1 MPSPPMRPIAP
12 QEMTRVY
19 RDSGY
24 VLDPHTAV
32 AVHAARRALA
42 RDRATPMIVLGTAHP
57 AKFPDA
63 VERAIGLRP
72 PLPPHLAD
80 LMSRQ
85 ERFTIL
91 PNDPGAVER
100 FIRERARACD
110 HERRNHHASRP
121 ACASS
126 PRRCRI
132 SKTASL
138 GVFVGAGSRHERPHE
153 HGLSHLLEHMAF
165 KGTRRRS
172 ARDIAEEIEN
182 AGGDLNAETSVE
194 QTAYFARV
202 LGEDAGLALDILADI
217 LTDSQFDAGELEREK
232 GVILQEIGAVEDT
245 PDDLVFDL
253 FTSAAWPEQ
262 PIGRPI
268 LGTRER
274 VSAFD
279 RDAIDGYLRHHYQ
292 AGATIVAGAGAV
304 DHAEIVELSAK
315 RFEPLGRKES
325 PAAAPAAYRGG
336 EILMKKALGQT
347 HIVVGFEGRAVH
359 ADDHDA
365 AHVFAAAA
373 GGGMSSRL
381 FQEVREKR
389 GLAYSIYAF
398 HWAYADAGLFG
409 FYAGTSP
416 KDAGELMAA
425 ALDCL
430 AEAAATLERRG
441 NPARQGAD
449 ESLLADGAGI
459 VGRARPADRAPDVG
473 LRPPAHARGNDRAHR
488 AARTSAMSARRAR
501 PC

>member
-1 MPSPPMRPIAP
+1 MSVEITTLPS
-12 QEMTRVY
+12 
-19 RDSGY
+19 
-24 VLDPHTAV
+24 
-32 AVHAARRALA
+32 
-42 RDRATPMIVLGTAHP
+42 
-57 AKFPDA
+57 
-63 VERAIGLRP
+63 GLRVVTDSM
-72 PLPPHLAD
+72 PHL
-80 LMSRQ
+80 
-85 ERFTIL
+85 
-91 PNDPGAVER
+91 
-100 FIRERARACD
+100 
-110 HERRNHHASRP
+110 
-121 ACASS
+121 
-126 PRRCRI
+126 
-132 SKTASL
+132 KTASL
-138 GVFVGAGSRHERPHE
+138 GVFVGAGSRHERAHE

-194 QTAYFARV
+194 QTAYLARV

-232 GVILQEIGAVEDT
+232 GVILQEIGAVEDA
-245 PDDLVFDL
+245 PDDLIFDL
-253 FTSAAWPEQ
+253 FTSAAWPGQ

-279 RDAIDGYLRHHYQ
+279 RSAIDGYLRCHYQ

-304 DHAEIVELSAK
+304 EHAEIVEISGK
-315 RFEPLGRKES
+315 RFEPLGQAEAPTS
-325 PAAAPAAYRGG
+325 APASYRGG
-336 EILMKKALGQT
+336 EIMLKKSLGQT

-389 GLAYSIYAF
+389 GLAYSIYSF
-398 HWAYADAGLFG
+398 HWAYSDVGLLG

-430 AEAAATLERRG
+430 SEAAATLSEAEIQRAKAQMKVSLLTALESSGARAQQV
-441 NPARQGAD
+441 ARQI
-449 ESLLADGAGI
+449 LI
-459 VGRARPADRAPDVG
+459 YGRPLSTLEMIARIERLNVSDV
-473 LRPPAHARGNDRAHR
+473 R
-488 AARTSAMSARRAR
+488 AAGAAMLRSTPTVAAIGRTGKVMDQTRVARRLTGL
-501 PC
+501 